1 MLFTTGATYMFFML
15 DSQYQLQ
22 SAAKDSIQRDLVRIS
37 ESLDVQTLKL
47 PDGDLGVNITNDGGI
62 PVRVN
67 DIFVLDS
74 DGLLL
79 QDLGEPTIP
88 LTLNPAELIP
98 SMIDTNVTVA
108 NEATYTVRVV
118 TDRGS
123 IISAPYPSFILR
135 AQTAISSDIAKAFGS
150 ISMDTTTLEYSQDNG
165 ETWTGGWMV
174 PGSVDTIWRVNVT
187 NLSPKD
193 IYLANYSSFYFLRIV
208 SGGGGQINPVVFYI
222 VTNATAYTYPEM
234 EDPDFLSKGG
244 IYLEAGGN
252 STLPLYLKIDRE
264 GAGFDEQLANS
275 ANYLVTLELFGR
287 YNSLDSDDYF
297 GQSLP
302 FVGVRTP

>member
-22 SAAKDSIQRDLVRIS
+22 SAAKNSIQRDLVRIS

-47 PDGDLGVNITNDGGI
+47 ADGDLGVNITNDGGI

-98 SMIDTNVTVA
+98 SMIDTNVTVE

-135 AQTAISSDIAKAFGS
+135 AQSAISSDIAKAFGS
-150 ISMDTTTLEYSQDNG
+150 ISMDTTTLEYSQDSG
-165 ETWTGGWMV
+165 ETWDGGWMV
-174 PGSVDTIWRVNVT
+174 PGGENTIWRINVT
-187 NLSPKD
+187 NLSDKD

-208 SGGGGQINPVVFYI
+208 SGGGGQINPVTFYL
-222 VTNATAYTYPEM
+222 VTNATAYTYPQL
-234 EDPDFLSKGG
+234 EDPEFMSKGG
-244 IYLEAGGN
+244 IYLPAGGN
-252 STLPLYLKIDRE
+252 NTRSLYLKIDRA
-264 GAGFDEQLANS
+264 GAGFDEQLATG